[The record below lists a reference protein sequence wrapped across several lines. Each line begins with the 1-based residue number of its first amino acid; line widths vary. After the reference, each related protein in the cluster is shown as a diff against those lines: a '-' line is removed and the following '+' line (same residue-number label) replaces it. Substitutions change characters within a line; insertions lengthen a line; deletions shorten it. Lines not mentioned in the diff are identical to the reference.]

1 MTPGAR
7 IAAAI
12 EVLTDIGTRHRP
24 VSDALRDWGVSHRFA
39 GSGDRAAIGNIVYDA
54 LRHRRSIGFAMR
66 DETSRSLAL
75 GVTGRIWGDSVDEIA
90 DLLRAPH
97 APGALSSAE
106 RAALETDDHGGD
118 SDAVR
123 ADVPD
128 WVADP
133 LARSLGKNW
142 VAEMQAMAAR
152 PPLDI
157 RVNRLK
163 ADRAKVARS
172 IGKRTLAETAFSP
185 DGLRAPPTERAG
197 RQPNLQAEPAFQKG
211 WFEIQDEG
219 SQIAAL
225 MIGGGAGEQV
235 LDLCAGGGGK
245 TLALAASMENKGQ
258 VHATD
263 SNPHMLA
270 PIFDRLRRA
279 GTRNVQVH
287 SAGDDL
293 GALKDKMDR
302 VLVDAPC
309 SGSGTWRRHPDAK
322 WRLSE
327 RALHIR
333 ETEQATVLRQAADY
347 VRPGGLLIYVT
358 CSLLPSENE
367 EQVAQFLNDRPE
379 FIALAAEETVG
390 LANLDSGAKAS
401 LLDAVLQTP
410 NGILLTPLRTNTDGF
425 YVAGLRRSER

>member
-12 EVLTDIGTRHRP
+12 EILSDLSTRHRP
-24 VSDALRDWGVSHRFA
+24 ASEALRDWGVSHRFA

-54 LRHRRSIGFAMR
+54 LRHRRSIEVAMGG
-66 DETSRSLAL
+66 ETSRVLAL
-75 GVTGRIWGDSVDEIA
+75 GVAGRVWGHSADEIA
-90 DLLRAPH
+90 EMLRSPH
-97 APGALSSAE
+97 APDALSNDE
-106 RAALETDDHGGD
+106 RVALEADDVAVD

-123 ADVPD
+123 ANVPD
-128 WVADP
+128 WAADP
-133 LARSLGKNW
+133 LARSLGDNW
-142 VAEMQAMAAR
+142 VLEMQAMAAR

-163 ADRAKVARS
+163 ADRAKVIRS
-172 IGKRTLAETAFSP
+172 LGKRALAETPFSP
-185 DGLRAPPTERAG
+185 DGLRASPTEGAG

-211 WFEIQDEG
+211 WFEIQDEA

-225 MIGGGAGEQV
+225 LVGGVAGEQV

-263 SNPHMLA
+263 SNPHRLA

-293 GALKDKMDR
+293 SALKDKMDR

-327 RALHIR
+327 RALHAR
-333 ETEQATVLRQAADY
+333 EEEQATVLREAADY

-358 CSLLPSENE
+358 CSMLPSENE
-367 EQVAQFLNDRPE
+367 EQVAKLMTDRPE
-379 FIALAAEETVG
+379 FSA
-390 LANLDSGAKAS
+390 LDSEEILVSAKLDSDARTS
-401 LLDAVLQTP
+401 LLDAVLRTP

-425 YVAGLRRSER
+425 YVASLRRGQ

>member
-24 VSDALRDWGVSHRFA
+24 VSNALRDWGVSHRFA

-54 LRHRRSIGFAMR
+54 LRHRRSIGFAMG
-66 DETSRSLAL
+66 DETSRLLAL
-75 GVTGRIWGDSVDEIA
+75 GVSGRIWGHSADEIA
-90 DLLRAPH
+90 DLLRGPH
-97 APGALSSAE
+97 APAALSSDE
-106 RAALETDDHGGD
+106 RAALEADDRAGV

-123 ADVPD
+123 ADIPD
-128 WVADP
+128 WAADP

-172 IGKRTLAETAFSP
+172 VSKWTLAETPFSP
-185 DGLRAPPTERAG
+185 DGLRAPPTQRAG
-197 RQPNLQAEPAFQKG
+197 RHPNLQAEPAFQKG
-211 WFEIQDEG
+211 WFEVQDEG

-225 MIGGGAGEQV
+225 MVGGVAGEQV

-245 TLALAASMENKGQ
+245 TLALAASMANKGQ
-258 VHATD
+258 VHAAD
-263 SNPHMLA
+263 SNLHRLA

-287 SAGDDL
+287 SVGDDL
-293 GALKDKMDR
+293 SGLKDKMDR

-327 RALHIR
+327 RALHAREAEQAAVIR
-333 ETEQATVLRQAADY
+333 EAADY

-367 EQVAQFLNDRPE
+367 EQVAQFLCDRPE
-379 FIALAAEETVG
+379 FSALAPGEAVG
-390 LANLDSGAKAS
+390 LAELDSGAQAS

-425 YVAGLRRSER
+425 YVA